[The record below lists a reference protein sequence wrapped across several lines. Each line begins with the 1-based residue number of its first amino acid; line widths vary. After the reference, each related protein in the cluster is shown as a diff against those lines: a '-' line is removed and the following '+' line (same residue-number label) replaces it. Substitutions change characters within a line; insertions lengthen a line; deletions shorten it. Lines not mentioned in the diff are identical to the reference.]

1 VESSSKWVLR
11 IISATT
17 LSLLTACGGGGSTLN
32 LENQPAP
39 PVSSSLSISFQ
50 PAPPSSLNLGGTA
63 AVIAVVSNDPSN
75 AGVDWSANCQNPGSC
90 GVLSPLHTAS
100 GQAATYTPPLS
111 ISTNTEGVNIV
122 AFATADH
129 TKNIAA
135 SITVTG
141 FAGFLS
147 AGKYVIETSGS
158 DIFVSPYQRAGV
170 ITLDGNGAVTGGEQT
185 VNFMDPNIG
194 TMSSVTVEITGGS
207 YLVGADGRGTLSIQ
221 TNDVNIG
228 QLGVETFSFV
238 ALSSSRILLAK
249 VDNLGID
256 GSSNETSIGTL
267 DLQVATSTP
276 SKGYAFVANGM
287 STVGTAMSVGG
298 VFNIDSPQNI
308 SGTGSAFDVVFDDGT
323 GTVNPSSSVSG
334 TVSSPDSFGVF
345 VVTLGTDFGSV
356 QFNAYPV
363 GDGTHLKLIE
373 NDGSVGW
380 SAGDAFS
387 QGSATGTFET
397 KSTFTGKYAFGI
409 FGRDLQGLNA
419 SLAAA
424 GLFSSTGAGT
434 LTNGFLDE
442 SQSGTMVQISDK
454 FHATYAVG
462 PGSDPTVTT
471 DPAGTGRFYVPLSDT
486 TGLPDF
492 TFSNVNNGTGSAWV
506 FYLTTKGGPVLMLD
520 ADFEPALSSGLFGGG
535 IGSGIAYPTTAGASL
550 SGPYGAIFTQ
560 NLLASEND
568 VVAEFA
574 VTGQSL
580 SGVLDS
586 SSPAGPQTDDTSFT
600 GSFKT
605 SAISGRLTGTLS
617 DVFFAN
623 DLGTTDLSVSFYP
636 VDSTQG
642 FFVETDLADSSGTPI
657 SGDLTLGYYATRTP
671 ICPTRP

>member
-1 VESSSKWVLR
+1 MASGSNWVLGLL
-11 IISATT
+11 SATM
-17 LSLLTACGGGGSTLN
+17 LSLLAACGGGGSTLN
-32 LENQPAP
+32 LQNQPP
-39 PVSSSLSISFQ
+39 PPASSNLSITFQ
-50 PAPPSSLNLGGTA
+50 PAPPGSLGLGGTA
-63 AVIAVVSNDPSN
+63 AVTAVVSNDPSH
-75 AGVDWSANCQNPGSC
+75 AGVDWSLNCQVPGSC
-90 GVLSPLHTAS
+90 GLLSPLHTAS

-111 ISTNTEGVNIV
+111 IATNTHAISIV

-129 TKNIAA
+129 TKNIAT

-147 AGKYVIETSGS
+147 GGKYVIATSGS
-158 DIFVSPYQRAGV
+158 DISGSPYQRAGV
-170 ITLDGNGAVTGGEQT
+170 IALDGNGAVTGGEQT
-185 VNFMDPNIG
+185 VNFMDPNLG
-194 TMSSVTVEITGGS
+194 TMSSVTDGITGGS
-207 YLVGADGRGTLSIQ
+207 YVVGADGRGTLSIQ

-238 ALSSSRILLAK
+238 VLSSSRILLAK
-249 VDNLGID
+249 VDDLGIG
-256 GSSNETSIGTL
+256 GSSNETSVGSL
-267 DLQVATSTP
+267 DLQTATPTP
-276 SKGYAFVANGM
+276 LKGYAFVASGM
-287 STVGTAMSVGG
+287 STVGTAMGVGG

-323 GTVNPSSSVSG
+323 GTVNPSSAVSG

-345 VVTLGTDFGSV
+345 EVTLGTDFGSV
-356 QFNAYPV
+356 QFNAYPL

-380 SAGDAFS
+380 SVGDAFS
-387 QGSATGTFET
+387 QGSATGTFQT

-424 GLFSSTGAGT
+424 GLFSTTGAGT

-442 SQSGTMVQISDK
+442 SQSGNMVQMIDK

-462 PGSDPTVTT
+462 PGNDPTVTT
-471 DPAGTGRFYVPLSDT
+471 DPAGTGRFYIPLSNT

-492 TFSNVNNGTGSAWV
+492 TFSNVNNGTGSAWI

-520 ADFEPALSSGLFGGG
+520 ADFEPTLSSGLFGGG
-535 IGSGIAYPTTAGASL
+535 VGTGIAYPTTAGASL

-560 NLLASEND
+560 NLVAAESD
-568 VVAEFA
+568 VVAKFA
-574 VTGQSL
+574 VIG
-580 SGVLDS
+580 LDS
-586 SSPAGPQTDDTSFT
+586 SGPAGPQTDDTSFT

-605 SAISGRLTGTLS
+605 TAVSGRLTGTLS

-636 VDSTQG
+636 IDSTQG

-657 SGDLTLGYYATRTP
+657 NGDLTLGYYATRTP
-671 ICPTRP
+671 ICETCP